1 MHANT
6 KQSMEEWIDVFT
18 AAAAMRADDRLANE
32 LIGAGPQADG
42 NALNSFSAKAKHQ
55 AGQVSQSVASS
66 VGSAVTKTSDKV
78 DTLLS
83 CFSCLG
89 RNSQEELWAAPFN
102 ANAAANSGAPA
113 VAAAATHNPMQ
124 LLPAPR
130 PAAHRGPMGAGQ
142 PIPRTVHNQNPFLQG
157 GAAASPAAGPGS
169 APAGHRSVVN
179 PLRPLQRSD
188 SGSVASSSRITHNP
202 MRSASGG
209 AGGLMRQGYVL
220 PDVSEDMDED
230 LRDDMDGPQD
240 IEDNV

>member
-1 MHANT
+1 
-6 KQSMEEWIDVFT
+6 MEEWIDVFT
-18 AAAAMRADDRLANE
+18 AAAAMRVDDRLANE
-32 LIGAGPQADG
+32 LIGAGSQTDG
-42 NALNSFSAKAKHQ
+42 NVLNSFSTKVKHQ

-66 VGSAVTKTSDKV
+66 VEGVVSKTSDTV

-142 PIPRTVHNQNPFLQG
+142 PIPRTVHNRNPFLEG
-157 GAAASPAAGPGS
+157 GAAAGPGS
-169 APAGHRSVVN
+169 VPPNHRSVVN

-188 SGSVASSSRITHNP
+188 AGSSASSSRITHNP
-202 MRSASGG
+202 MRSTSGG
-209 AGGLMRQGYVL
+209 SGGLMRQGYVL

-230 LRDDMDGPQD
+230 LRDDTDGPQD